1 MNSKDTKSRD
11 IEALLPGEA
20 GFPGLPHR
28 HSHLTITLAGEQP
41 RLTEEGDPKGPVG
54 RVFPASAGHGPL
66 PLSQPWFRGHMTQVW
81 LISAVSPSRSDWFK
95 DAHVTKTMSVRI
107 LFGTFAGPQGKDAL
121 FACGLELLAAT

>member
-1 MNSKDTKSRD
+1 
-11 IEALLPGEA
+11 
-20 GFPGLPHR
+20 
-28 HSHLTITLAGEQP
+28 
-41 RLTEEGDPKGPVG
+41 
-54 RVFPASAGHGPL
+54 
-66 PLSQPWFRGHMTQVW
+66 MTQVW